1 MIGAVIAL
9 FLAVLAVVTVV
20 SARGAADRGPKPFSR
35 TPAHY
40 RRAYSRRGFLRL
52 GVASAGAALM
62 ANTRIDGTIEA
73 WHRDE
78 VRSPAT
84 DKMSDVFRPGGE
96 RYWFLYWATFA
107 VGDAFLGSSPLTRWG
122 RSAVEAM
129 VVGLPALWT
138 IQRVAGAS
146 RPTDP
151 PGNSHWRPMA
161 DDNAA
166 SGHTFM
172 AAIPWLI
179 AARRAG
185 GTPARLAAYAASLPT
200 GWSRL
205 NDRKHYLS
213 QVLLGYTIA
222 WNAVDAVDGDAG
234 HASGRD

>member
-1 MIGAVIAL
+1 MIEVAL
-9 FLAVLAVVTVV
+9 AALLAVLALVALIG
-20 SARGAADRGPKPFSR
+20 ARDAASRGRRPVRR
-35 TPAHY
+35 TPAHF
-40 RRAYSRRGFLRL
+40 RRAYGRRGFLRL
-52 GVASAGAALM
+52 GAACAGAALM
-62 ANTRIDGTIEA
+62 AHTRLDETVEA
-73 WHRDE
+73 WHRDA

-84 DKMSDVFRPGGE
+84 DTAADLARPFGE
-96 RYWFLYWATFA
+96 RFWFLYWAAFA
-107 VGDAFLGSSPLTRWG
+107 AADVWLGSSPLTRWG
-122 RSAVEAM
+122 RSAFAAM

-138 IQRVAGAS
+138 IQKAAGAS

-151 PGNSHWRPMA
+151 PATSRWRPLA
-161 DDNAA
+161 DDNTA

-185 GTPARLAAYAASLPT
+185 GAPARWAAYAASLPT

-205 NDRKHYLS
+205 NDRKHYPS

-234 HASGRD
+234 HDSGRD